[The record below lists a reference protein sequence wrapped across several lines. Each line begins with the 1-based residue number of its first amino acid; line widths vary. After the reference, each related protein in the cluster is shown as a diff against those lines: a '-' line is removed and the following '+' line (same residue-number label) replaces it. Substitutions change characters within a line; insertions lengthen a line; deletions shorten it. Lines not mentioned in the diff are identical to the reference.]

1 MLHVQ
6 IFNDLAGKNANMT
19 IIIISN
25 LPKNSFIILS
35 PLFLILN

>member
-6 IFNDLAGKNANMT
+6 IFTDLAGKNANMT